1 VLYRLRGFYNP
12 ENTSNQ
18 EEGTLGKKLTLIPMV
33 DLSGA
38 EAQWVFLRA
47 IPMTASPSDWGYYGT
62 LRFNAEDYYA
72 QIPNYVNNKIEP
84 NNK

>member
-1 VLYRLRGFYNP
+1 MGR
-12 ENTSNQ
+12 
-18 EEGTLGKKLTLIPMV
+18 KLTLIPMV

-38 EAQWVFLRA
+38 KAQWIFLRA
-47 IPMTASPSDWGYYGT
+47 LPMTATSAWGYSGI
-62 LRFNAEDYYA
+62 LSFNAEDYYA